1 MNRGGI
7 TGIRGIPSTGKLF
20 SDSIPIGADTRLAS
34 VMTRIFTTGTIAA
47 RVQVG
52 IKDSTASVLLRPLV
66 LPFMHP
72 EPLVMAFLPRKPLM
86 GMLATAFAPR

>member
-1 MNRGGI
+1 
-7 TGIRGIPSTGKLF
+7 
-20 SDSIPIGADTRLAS
+20 
-34 VMTRIFTTGTIAA
+34 MTRIFTTGTIAA

-52 IKDSTASVLLRPLV
+52 IKDSTASVLLRPLATASAPQEPLV